1 MFEKTGC
8 DFIMLDNIVVR
19 ALFRLCDLL
28 LLNVLWV
35 ICSIPVITIGAST
48 TALYTVTLKMV
59 TNDEGY
65 IIRDFRKAFVENFKQ
80 STVIWGILLFV
91 GSFMIID
98 FVIMSKIPGVL
109 KILGMICLGMAALF
123 YITEV
128 IFIFP
133 LIAKFKNTT
142 VNMLKNGLLIPIS
155 RLGLAFIVMMITGV
169 CIIAT
174 FFNITTVLVG
184 AVVWT
189 LIGGALLTYINS
201 FFVLKMLEPYF

>member
-1 MFEKTGC
+1 
-8 DFIMLDNIVVR
+8 MLDNIIVR
-19 ALFRLCDLL
+19 GLFRICDLL
-28 LLNVLWV
+28 LLNILWI

-48 TALYTVTLKMV
+48 TALYSVTLKMV
-59 TNDEGY
+59 VSEEGY
-65 IIRDFRKAFVENFKQ
+65 IVWDFRKAFVENFKQ
-80 STVIWGILLFV
+80 STVIWGILLFT
-91 GSFMIID
+91 GCFMIID
-98 FVIMSKIPGVL
+98 FVIMSKISGVL
-109 KILGMICLGMAALF
+109 KILGMICLGMATLF
-123 YITEV
+123 YIMEV

-133 LIAKFKNTT
+133 LVAKFKNTT

-169 CIIAT
+169 CIVAT

-201 FFVLKMLEPYF
+201 FFLLKMLEPYFRK